1 MPAYTFDE
9 QRVKKLQR
17 DHQRLAYQVRNLH
30 EQLTAQRKSAAAAP
44 QLYCGKTTSTVTALS
59 SSTPGTGTAKIYN
72 VNGATGDLQ
81 QISPAGDSSIT
92 VHNIGGQVDNDTY
105 AIFGR
110 DAWGTWW
117 LLVVPCE

>member
-9 QRVKKLQR
+9 QSVKKLQR

-30 EQLTAQRKSAAAAP
+30 EQLTAQRQRVAAAP
-44 QLYCGKTTSTVTALS
+44 QLYCGKTTSIISALS
-59 SSTPGTGTAKIYN
+59 SSTPGSGTAKIYQIS
-72 VNGATGDLQ
+72 GSTGDLQ
-81 QISPAGDSSIT
+81 QVTPSSVT
-92 VHNIGGQVDNDTY
+92 VHNIGGLVADDTY

>member
-1 MPAYTFDE
+1 MRAYTFDE
-9 QRVKKLQR
+9 QSVKKLQR

-81 QISPAGDSSIT
+81 QVTPSSVT

>member
-1 MPAYTFDE
+1 MTGFQFDE
-9 QRVKKLQR
+9 RSVKQLQR

-30 EQLTAQRKSAAAAP
+30 EQLTAQRQRVAAAP
-44 QLYCGKTTSTVTALS
+44 QLYCGKTTSIISALS
-59 SSTPGTGTAKIYN
+59 SSTPGSGTARVYN
-72 VNGATGDLQ
+72 VSGDAGELQ
-81 QISPAGDSSIT
+81 QVTPSSVT
-92 VHNIGGQVDNDTY
+92 VHNIGGQVADDTY

>member
-1 MPAYTFDE
+1 MTGFQFDE
-9 QRVKKLQR
+9 RSVKQLQR

-30 EQLTAQRKSAAAAP
+30 EQLTAQRQRVAAAP
-44 QLYCGKTTSTVTALS
+44 QLYCGKTTSIISALS
-59 SSTPGTGTAKIYN
+59 SSTPGSGTARVYN
-72 VNGATGDLQ
+72 VSGDTGELQ
-81 QISPAGDSSIT
+81 QVTPSSVT
-92 VHNIGGQVDNDTY
+92 VHNIGGQVADDTY

>member
-1 MPAYTFDE
+1 MPAYTFDHE
-9 QRVKKLQR
+9 SVKKLQR

-30 EQLTAQRKSAAAAP
+30 EQLTAQRQRVVAAP
-44 QLYCGKTTSTVTALS
+44 QLYCGKTTSIISALS
-59 SSTPGTGTAKIYN
+59 SSTPGSGTAKIYN
-72 VNGATGDLQ
+72 LNGATGDLQ

-92 VHNIGGQVDNDTY
+92 VHNIGGQGDNDTY
-105 AIFGR
+105 AVFGR

>member
-1 MPAYTFDE
+1 MPAYTFDHE
-9 QRVKKLQR
+9 SVKKLQR
-17 DHQRLAYQVRNLH
+17 DHQRLSYQVRNLH

-59 SSTPGTGTAKIYN
+59 SSTPGSGTAKIYN
-72 VNGATGDLQ
+72 INGATGDLQ
-81 QISPAGDSSIT
+81 QVTPSSVT
-92 VHNIGGQVDNDTY
+92 VHNIGGQVADDTY

>member
-1 MPAYTFDE
+1 MTGYQFDE
-9 QRVKKLQR
+9 RSVKQLPR

-30 EQLTAQRKSAAAAP
+30 EQLTAQRQRVAAAP
-44 QLYCGKTTSTVTALS
+44 QLYCGKNTSTVTALS

-72 VNGATGDLQ
+72 INGATGDLQ
-81 QISPAGDSSIT
+81 QITPAGDSSIT

-110 DAWGTWW
+110 DAWGTGW

>member
-1 MPAYTFDE
+1 MRAYTFDE
-9 QRVKKLQR
+9 QSVKKLQR

-30 EQLTAQRKSAAAAP
+30 EQLTAQQQRVAAAP

-81 QISPAGDSSIT
+81 QVTPSSVT